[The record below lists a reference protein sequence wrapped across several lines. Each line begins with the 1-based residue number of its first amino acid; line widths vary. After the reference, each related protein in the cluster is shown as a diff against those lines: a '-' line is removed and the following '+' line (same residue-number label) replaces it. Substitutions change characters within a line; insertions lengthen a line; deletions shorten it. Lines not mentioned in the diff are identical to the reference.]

1 MFPASARSGHPRARS
16 LEPPSPEQQIASA
29 LGPWKQYES
38 IPQFRSTS
46 HASNDLTTS
55 DYPFFSTTA
64 IDSSSASMATSASS
78 LVTMSG
84 GAMRTVLG
92 PQPRNKTPRSN
103 ASSTMRSRSR
113 APYSRVFWSFTIST
127 PIIRP
132 RPRTSPTILCF
143 FGQSAMRFSMWAPT
157 SCEFFSSPSF
167 SITSSVASAAAM
179 QTGLPPKVDA
189 CEPGPQSMMSALLMV
204 MPRGIPEAMPLAMQ
218 PMAG

>member
-1 MFPASARSGHPRARS
+1 MFPASARSGRHRASS
-16 LEPPSPEQQIASA
+16 LEPPSPEELIASA

-55 DYPFFSTTA
+55 DQRLATNDYPFFSTLA

-103 ASSTMRSRSR
+103 ASS
-113 APYSRVFWSFTIST
+113 
-127 PIIRP
+127 
-132 RPRTSPTILCF
+132 
-143 FGQSAMRFSMWAPT
+143 
-157 SCEFFSSPSF
+157 
-167 SITSSVASAAAM
+167 
-179 QTGLPPKVDA
+179 
-189 CEPGPQSMMSALLMV
+189 
-204 MPRGIPEAMPLAMQ
+204 
-218 PMAG
+218 